1 MLSSD
6 DIGEHMGLQTLIK
19 KIVDPNHAS
28 NEAFIDY
35 LRRNGV
41 RVGDHTIIYSPRST
55 TIDIQKPHILS
66 IGSYC
71 KITSGVVI
79 LAHDY
84 SISVARR
91 VYGDFIGGTAP
102 TRIGDNCF
110 LGIRSII
117 LPGVT
122 LGNNCIVGSGSVVP
136 AGVYPDN
143 SVIAGNPAKIIC
155 TLDEYYKKHKDKW
168 ISDAKRC
175 ALEIYKNTGRK
186 PTVDEMRDGFY
197 WLYTPRT
204 EENIHNHEYFFKLT
218 GDDYDDICKHFLSTQ
233 PVYASFDD
241 FLKDCG
247 IE

>member
-1 MLSSD
+1 
-6 DIGEHMGLQTLIK
+6 MGLQTIIK
-19 KIVDPNHAS
+19 RVVDPNHAS
-28 NEAFIDY
+28 NEAYIGY
-35 LRRNGV
+35 LRKNGV
-41 RVGDHTIIYSPRST
+41 HIGDHTIFYAPRSNT
-55 TIDIQKPHILS
+55 VDIQKPHIIS

-110 LGIRSII
+110 LGIRAII
-117 LPGVT
+117 LPGADI
-122 LGNNCIVGSGSVVP
+122 GNNCIVGSGSVVP
-136 AGVYPDN
+136 AGLYPDG
-143 SVIAGNPAKIIC
+143 SVIAGNPARIIC
-155 TLDEYYKKHKDKW
+155 TLEEYYEKHKKKW
-168 ISDAKRC
+168 IDDAKRC
-175 ALEIYKNTGRK
+175 ALEIYKNTLRK
-186 PTVDEMRDGFY
+186 PTIDEMRDGFY

-204 EENIHNHEYFFKLT
+204 EDNIHNHESFFKLT
-218 GDDYDDICKHFLSTQ
+218 GDDYEDICKNFMSTQ
-233 PVYASFDD
+233 PIYESFDS

>member
-1 MLSSD
+1 MS
-6 DIGEHMGLQTLIK
+6 MGIQSIIK
-19 KIVDPNHAS
+19 RIIDPNHAS
-28 NEAFIDY
+28 SEAFIDY
-35 LRRNGV
+35 LRKNGV
-41 RVGDHTIIYSPRST
+41 HIGEHTVIYSPKST

-71 KITSGVVI
+71 KITSGVVV

-117 LPGVT
+117 LPGVI
-122 LGNNCIVGSGSVVP
+122 LGNNCIVGSGAVVP
-136 AGVYPDN
+136 AGNYPDN
-143 SVIAGNPAKIIC
+143 SVIAGNPAKVIC
-155 TLDEYYKKHKDKW
+155 TLDEYYKKHREKW
-168 ISDAKRC
+168 VEDAKHC
-175 ALEIYKNTGRK
+175 ANEIYNNTGRK

-204 EENIHNHEYFFKLT
+204 DNNIHEHENFFRLS
-218 GDDYDDICKHFLSTQ
+218 GDDYDDICKHFMNTQ
-233 PVYASFDD
+233 PVYESFDD
-241 FLKDCG
+241 FLKDCALG
-247 IE
+247 